1 MLGYP
6 VSTVADI
13 AADRQLAARGF
24 WQDVAAAGGKLERH
38 CGCFAIVDGER
49 PQLASRNDVEI
60 DAPHAAEIT

>member
-13 AADRQLAARGF
+13 AADPQLAARGF
-24 WQDVAAAGGKLERH
+24 WQEAAAAGGKLERH

-49 PQLASRNDVEI
+49 PPLESRNDVEI
-60 DAPHAAEIT
+60 EAPRAAEVT